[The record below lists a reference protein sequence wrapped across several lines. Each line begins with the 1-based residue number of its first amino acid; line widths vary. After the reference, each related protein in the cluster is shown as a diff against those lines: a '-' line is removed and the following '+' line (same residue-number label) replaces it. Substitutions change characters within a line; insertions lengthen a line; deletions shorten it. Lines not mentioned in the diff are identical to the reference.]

1 MNRILKR
8 ILISIIALAGALFLA
23 FKLSPYPATW
33 IIRYA
38 FNKEAIRVNDELE
51 QLVPKNIESIS
62 NVHYDEN
69 DKDAFLDVYF
79 HRDSVKSKPLPI
91 LVWTH
96 GGGLISGDKSQI
108 SNYCKILAS
117 KGFVVVA
124 IDYTIA
130 PEGKYPKPLQQLN
143 KALAFLSSNA
153 DKFHADTSFFVLA
166 GDSAGSMISATT
178 ANIITNPTYAEIT
191 KVQPGLNPN
200 QLRGLLLFCGIYEI
214 DNFKTEGAFGTFLK
228 TVTWAYFDKK
238 DISNDDYAKS
248 ASVTNFLSSSF
259 PPTFISAGN
268 NDPLLPQS
276 KLLAKKLAENNIPI
290 DTLFFPEIHQPALGH
305 EYQFKLDDAGK
316 LALERSLKFIK
327 SIAEQ
332 DLI

>member
-153 DKFHADTSFFVLA
+153 DKFHADNTFFILA

-178 ANIITNPTYAEIT
+178 ANIITSPTYAEIT
-191 KVQPGLNPN
+191 KVQPGLKPD

-214 DNFKTEGAFGTFLK
+214 DNLKTEGAFGTFLK
-228 TVTWAYFDKK
+228 TVTWAYFDNK

-248 ASVTNFLSSSF
+248 ASVTHFLTSSF
-259 PPTFISAGN
+259 PPAFISAGN

-276 KLLAKKLAENNIPI
+276 QLMAKKLAENNIPI
-290 DTLFFPEIHQPALGH
+290 DTLFFPENHQPALGH
-305 EYQFKLDDAGK
+305 EYQFKLNDAGN

-327 SIAEQ
+327 SIGE
-332 DLI
+332 